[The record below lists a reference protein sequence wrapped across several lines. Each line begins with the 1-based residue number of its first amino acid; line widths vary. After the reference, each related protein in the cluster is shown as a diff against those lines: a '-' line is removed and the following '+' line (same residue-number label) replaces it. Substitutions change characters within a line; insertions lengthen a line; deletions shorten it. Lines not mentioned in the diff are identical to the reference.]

1 MTTWESVIG
10 LEIHVRLATK
20 SKIFSGASTAFGG
33 EPNTQ
38 ASPVD
43 LGLPGVLPVL
53 NQEAVRMAVIFGLA
67 INAKIAKTCRFD
79 RKNYFYPD
87 LPKGYQ
93 ISQLDEPIVGQGSL
107 TFDVEGSPRTIGI
120 TRAHL
125 EEDAGKSLH
134 ENYIGLTGI
143 DLNRAGT
150 PLLEIVSDPDLRS
163 PDEAGALFRE
173 LHALVRYLRISDGNL
188 SEGSMRCDTNV
199 SVRPFGSSILGERTE
214 IKNVNSF
221 RFVEHAIRYE
231 SQRQIDVL
239 EAGGKIVR
247 ETRLYDA
254 ERNETRSM
262 RLKELSDD
270 YRYFPDPDLLP
281 VRISSAM
288 LHEAR
293 ESIPE
298 LPGAKRQRYINEL
311 GLSDYDAR
319 VLTDDPDVA
328 DYFEACVEDVREP
341 KLCANWIMD
350 QVMASLHHHNLN
362 ITKCPVSPQQLGKLT
377 TRISDTTLSSKTAK
391 TVFDI
396 LWNEGGDV
404 DTIVETK
411 GLRQISN
418 SSELEEVV
426 SRVLAANPE
435 QLAQFKAGKTKVL
448 GFFVGQIMRATEGKA
463 NPQQVTLLLRNA
475 LAEA

>member
-1 MTTWESVIG
+1 MTGWETIIG

-38 ASPVD
+38 ANPVD

-53 NQEAVRMAVIFGLA
+53 NQEAVHMAVIFGLA

-93 ISQLDEPIVGQGSL
+93 ISQLDQPIVGNGSL
-107 TFDVEGSPRTIGI
+107 TIDIEGNPRKIGI

-134 ENYIGLTGI
+134 ERYTGLTGI

-163 PDEAGALFRE
+163 PDEAGAFFRE

-199 SVRPFGSSILGERTE
+199 SVRPVGSSVLGERTE
-214 IKNVNSF
+214 TKNVNSF
-221 RFVEHAIRYE
+221 RFVERAIRYE
-231 SQRQIDVL
+231 AQRQIDIL
-239 EAGGKIVR
+239 ESGGEIVR

-281 VRISSAM
+281 VRITSAI
-288 LHEAR
+288 LHRAR

-298 LPGAKRQRYINEL
+298 LPNAKRQRFINEL

-319 VLTDDPDVA
+319 VLTDNPDVA
-328 DYFEACVEDVREP
+328 GYFEACVEDAPKP
-341 KLCANWIMD
+341 KLCANWVMD
-350 QVMASLHHHNLN
+350 QIMASLHHHDLN
-362 ITKCPVSPQQLGKLT
+362 ITECPVSPRQLGKLI
-377 TRISDTTLSSKTAK
+377 TRINDTTLSSKTAK

-396 LWNEGGDV
+396 MWNEGGDV
-404 DTIVETK
+404 DEIIETK
-411 GLRQISN
+411 GLRQISD
-418 SSELEEVV
+418 SSELEEIV

-448 GFFVGQIMRATEGKA
+448 GFFVGQIMKETAGKA
-463 NPQQVTLLLRNA
+463 NPQQVNLLLRNA
-475 LAEA
+475 LSEA